1 MRIEKLSKMKQIVA
15 ITIMLLIN
23 IRIMVASVV
32 DYQIIPLP
40 KNVELQNGSPFILD
54 NSVAILYE
62 GSDKLMKRNL
72 CFSSNI
78 FLILQV
84 SK

>member
-54 NSVAILYE
+54 NSVAIL
-62 GSDKLMKRNL
+62 
-72 CFSSNI
+72 
-78 FLILQV
+78 
-84 SK
+84 